1 MTRANASGRGIEM
14 SQSKDRRAAFTEAV
28 ERELQTG
35 EFVFPTSMQAAV
47 KIRRA
52 LDEPDAGVSSIARLI
67 SLEPLL
73 SVKLLR
79 MANSAF
85 FNPGGVQV
93 TDVQRALIRVGVN
106 NARILAFS
114 VIGDQLA
121 TASEFAPVWR
131 LAEQLWRHSLD
142 VASLAHAISVQLE
155 RAQPETALLAG
166 MVHDIGQFY
175 LLARAHEF
183 PELLEEESE
192 LAEFILYWDKQVGQA
207 VLNALGTP
215 EVIVEAIDDHELY
228 SGSWPPAGLSD
239 IIFLA
244 NTASGT
250 PNPFSTVSLEM
261 QLALRQAA
269 FQGADRELLHQLL
282 DEARI
287 RRAAA
292 LAMLTS

>member
-1 MTRANASGRGIEM
+1 MNG
-14 SQSKDRRAAFTEAV
+14 SKDRRAAFTEAV
-28 ERELQTG
+28 ERELATG

-52 LDEPDAGVSSIARLI
+52 LEEPGANLSTVAKVIN
-67 SLEPLL
+67 LEPLL

-85 FNPGGVQV
+85 FNPANVDV
-93 TDVQRALIRVGVN
+93 TDVQRALMRVGVS
-106 NARILAFS
+106 NARTLAFA

-121 TASEFAPVWR
+121 TATEFAPVWR

-142 VASLAHAISVQLE
+142 VASLAYAISVQLD
-155 RAQPETALLAG
+155 RTQPDTALLAG

-175 LLARAHEF
+175 LLSRAHEY

-207 VLNALGTP
+207 VLGALGTP
-215 EVIVEAIDDHELY
+215 DVIIQSLDDQELY
-228 SGSWPPAGLSD
+228 SGTWPPERLSD
-239 IIFLA
+239 IIFLS
-244 NTASGT
+244 NTVAGT

-261 QLALRQAA
+261 QIALRQAA
-269 FQGADRELLHQLL
+269 FQDVDRELMNQLL
-282 DEARI
+282 DEARV

-292 LAMLTS
+292 LAMLTA